1 MSLVN
6 GIPSIA
12 HNISDVDFEAYTY
25 YQVYAISAT
34 TATINGTAIPMV
46 AGTTIKIR
54 VKSASGNDF
63 MLLGSPMA
71 TKSGLSYNGYETEI
85 LGGSAFL
92 NTSDDNLIGLG
103 IIGDAVIG

>member
-6 GIPSIA
+6 RTPSVA
-12 HNISDVDFEAYTY
+12 HNISNVDFEAFTY
-25 YQVYAISAT
+25 YGVYAIANT

-46 AGTTIKIR
+46 AGTTITMK
-54 VKSASGNDF
+54 VSSASGSNF
-63 MLLGSPMA
+63 ILLGSPMA
-71 TKSGLSYNGYETEI
+71 VESGLSYNGYNCEI